1 MVSAIKEISV
11 MGDRIN
17 VPSSITDRAN
27 NLFKRVKDGN
37 NLKGE
42 FRKNLLSDKKYILN
56 RNFHTI
62 S

>member
-1 MVSAIKEISV
+1 MVSAIKKISG
-11 MGDRIN
+11 MGERIN

-27 NLFKRVKDGN
+27 NLFKRVIN

>member
-42 FRKNLLSDKKYILN
+42 FRKNLLSDKNI
-56 RNFHTI
+56 F
-62 S
+62 